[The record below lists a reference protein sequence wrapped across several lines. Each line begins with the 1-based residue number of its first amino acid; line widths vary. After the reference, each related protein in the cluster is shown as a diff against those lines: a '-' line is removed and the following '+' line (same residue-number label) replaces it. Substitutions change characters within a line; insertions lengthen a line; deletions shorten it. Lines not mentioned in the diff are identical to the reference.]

1 MVISVAEMQQH
12 WGELT
17 QIFLSPDLP
26 ATRLLTVWVLVTPT
40 ELWVGGGWWVVS
52 KVGCLPRPEAHTPL
66 LPGTSF
72 SSLTAWSFRVSALVS
87 LHLKDIPDTLLRESL
102 CSVF

>member
-40 ELWVGGGWWVVS
+40 ELWVGGGWWVGS
-52 KVGCLPRPEAHTPL
+52 KVGCLLRPEAHTPL
-66 LPGTSF
+66 LPGTSLF
-72 SSLTAWSFRVSALVS
+72 LSHSVVIPGLVS
-87 LHLKDIPDTLLRESL
+87 LPLKDIPDTLLRESL